1 LALQHQLTIADQRPV
16 SERLVWL
23 TLQAPELARA
33 ARPGQALLLRCAEP
47 GSADPLLRRA
57 LPVAA
62 AEERLGQI
70 GLLYAPDERGLAWLA
85 HRRPGEQLDAL
96 GLFGAPFALDRR
108 TRNLLLVGQGP
119 GLAALLLL
127 ARQHAARGGAVA
139 LLAGADEPA
148 LLPPPFLLPADVE
161 YQSVVGRA
169 VELLLPQTKDEGR
182 RTKEPSNAKR
192 RRPPTEDEGRRT
204 KDQASAA
211 GAGESATG
219 SSQLAISGTELLT
232 WADQLC
238 AALPEDQLAQL
249 AEALR
254 TVKYRWERGFASALL
269 EAPLVCGLGACGV
282 CAVETRKGQRLACVD
297 GPVFDL
303 RDLPQG

>member
-1 LALQHQLTIADQRPV
+1 LALQHQLTIADQRPA

-85 HRRPGEQLDAL
+85 HRRPGERIDAL

-182 RTKEPSNAKR
+182 RTKEPPKAKR
-192 RRPPTEDEGRRT
+192 RPQQAPDSLPPAPLSG
-204 KDQASAA
+204 SA
-211 GAGESATG
+211 GV
-219 SSQLAISGTELLT
+219 SGTELLT

-238 AALPEDQLAQL
+238 AALPEDQLAPL

>member
-1 LALQHQLTIADQRPV
+1 MPNQHHLTVIDQRPA

-23 TLQAPELARA
+23 TLQAPELARS
-33 ARPGQALLLRCAEP
+33 ARAGQSLLVRCAEP
-47 GSADPLLRRA
+47 GSSDPLLRRG
-57 LPVAA
+57 LWVAA

-108 TRNLLLVGQGP
+108 TRTLLLVGQGP

-127 ARQHAARGGAVA
+127 ARQHIARGGAVA
-139 LLAGADEPA
+139 LLASADTAA

-161 YQSVVGRA
+161 YQSVIGRA
-169 VELLLPQTKDEGR
+169 VDLLAPPASTHDEPRTTKARSRAAKTPAAPTPEAAPALAGR
-182 RTKEPSNAKR
+182 
-192 RRPPTEDEGRRT
+192 D
-204 KDQASAA
+204 
-211 GAGESATG
+211 
-219 SSQLAISGTELLT
+219 LLT
-232 WADQLC
+232 WADQIC
-238 AALPEDQLAQL
+238 VALPPEQLAPL

-269 EAPLVCGLGACGV
+269 EVPLVCGLGACGV

-303 RDLPQG
+303 RDLTELR